1 MMSMNQLFQILMASP
16 QGGEGQNPLVSL
28 WPLLLIIVV
37 FYLFMIRPQ
46 VKKQKELRKYRQSLQ
61 NGDKVITT
69 GGIYGKIVGVT
80 DQTVILEVE
89 DQSRVKVDKNAIL
102 KDAKDLGEKR

>member
-1 MMSMNQLFQILMASP
+1 MMTMNQLFQILMASP

-80 DQTVILEVE
+80 DQTVVLEVE
-89 DQSRVKVDKNAIL
+89 DQSRIKVDKNAIL

>member
-1 MMSMNQLFQILMASP
+1 MNQLFQILMSSP
-16 QGGEGQNPLVSL
+16 QGGEGQSPLVSL

>member
-1 MMSMNQLFQILMASP
+1 MNHLLFQFLMQQPS
-16 QGGEGQNPLVSL
+16 GGEQGNPLVSL

-69 GGIYGKIVGVT
+69 GGIYGKIIEVS
-80 DQTVILEVE
+80 DQTVVIEVQ
-89 DQSRVKVDKNAIL
+89 DQSRLKIDKNAIL

>member
-1 MMSMNQLFQILMASP
+1 MMSMNQLFQILMSSP
-16 QGGEGQNPLVSL
+16 QGGEGQSPLVSL

>member
-46 VKKQKELRKYRQSLQ
+46 VKKQKELRKYRESLQ

-69 GGIYGKIVGVT
+69 GGIYGKIVGVS

-102 KDAKDLGEKR
+102 KDAKDLSEKR

>member
-1 MMSMNQLFQILMASP
+1 MNQLFQILMSQP
-16 QGGEGQNPLVSL
+16 QGGEQNPLVSL

-61 NGDKVITT
+61 QGDKVVTT
-69 GGIYGKIVGVT
+69 GGIYGKIIGVS

-89 DQSRVKVDKNAIL
+89 DQSRIKVDKNAIL

>member
-1 MMSMNQLFQILMASP
+1 M
-16 QGGEGQNPLVSL
+16 VSL

-69 GGIYGKIVGVT
+69 GGIYGKIVEVS
-80 DQTVILEVE
+80 DQTVVIEVQ
-89 DQSRVKVDKNAIL
+89 DQSRFKIDKNAIL

>member
-1 MMSMNQLFQILMASP
+1 MNELFQILMASP
-16 QGGEGQNPLVSL
+16 GESGGQNPLVSL

-61 NGDKVITT
+61 NGDKVVTT

>member
-1 MMSMNQLFQILMASP
+1 MMSMNELFQILMASP
-16 QGGEGQNPLVSL
+16 GESGGQNPLVSL

-46 VKKQKELRKYRQSLQ
+46 VKKQKELRKYRESLQ

-69 GGIYGKIVGVT
+69 GGIYGKIVEVS
-80 DQTVILEVE
+80 DQSVVIEVQ
-89 DQSRVKVDKNAIL
+89 DQSRMKIDKNAIL
-102 KDAKDLGEKR
+102 NDAKDLGEKR

>member
-1 MMSMNQLFQILMASP
+1 MNQLFQILMAQP
-16 QGGEGQNPLVSL
+16 QGGDANPLVSL

-46 VKKQKELRKYRQSLQ
+46 MKRQKELRKYRESLN

-69 GGIYGKIVGVT
+69 GGIYGKIVEVS
-80 DQTVILEVE
+80 DQTVVIEVQ
-89 DQSRVKVDKNAIL
+89 DQSRIKIDKNAIL

>member
-1 MMSMNQLFQILMASP
+1 MNQLFQILMASP

-80 DQTVILEVE
+80 DQTVVLEVE
-89 DQSRVKVDKNAIL
+89 DQSRIKVDKNAIL

>member
-1 MMSMNQLFQILMASP
+1 MNQLFQILMASP
-16 QGGEGQNPLVSL
+16 QGGDSNPLVSL

-46 VKKQKELRKYRQSLQ
+46 VKKQKELRKYRESLQ

-80 DQTVILEVE
+80 DQTVVLEVE
-89 DQSRVKVDKNAIL
+89 DQSRIKVDKNAIL

>member
-1 MMSMNQLFQILMASP
+1 MMFMNQMFQILMAPP
-16 QGGEGQNPLVSL
+16 QGGEQNPLVSL

-46 VKKQKELRKYRQSLQ
+46 VKKQKELKQYRQALQ

-69 GGIYGKIVGVT
+69 GGIYGKIVGVS

-89 DQSRVKVDKNAIL
+89 DQSRIKVDKNAIL
-102 KDAKDLGEKR
+102 KDAKDLGAKR

>member
-1 MMSMNQLFQILMASP
+1 MNELFQILMASP
-16 QGGEGQNPLVSL
+16 GESGGQNPLVSL

-61 NGDKVITT
+61 NGDKVVTT

-89 DQSRVKVDKNAIL
+89 DQSRIKVDKNAIL

>member
-1 MMSMNQLFQILMASP
+1 MNQLFQILMASP

-46 VKKQKELRKYRQSLQ
+46 VKKQKELRNYRQSLQ

-80 DQTVILEVE
+80 DQTVLLEVE
-89 DQSRVKVDKNAIL
+89 DQSRIKVDKNAIL

>member
-1 MMSMNQLFQILMASP
+1 MNELFQILMASP
-16 QGGEGQNPLVSL
+16 EQGGGGNPLVSL

-61 NGDKVITT
+61 NGDKVVTT

>member
-1 MMSMNQLFQILMASP
+1 MHQLFQILMAQP
-16 QGGEGQNPLVSL
+16 QGGGDQNPLVSL

-69 GGIYGKIVGVT
+69 GGIYGKIVGVS

-89 DQSRVKVDKNAIL
+89 DQTRIKVDKNAIL

>member
-1 MMSMNQLFQILMASP
+1 
-16 QGGEGQNPLVSL
+16 
-28 WPLLLIIVV
+28 
-37 FYLFMIRPQ
+37 MIRPQ

-61 NGDKVITT
+61 QGDKVVTT
-69 GGIYGKIVGVT
+69 GGIYGKIIGVS

-89 DQSRVKVDKNAIL
+89 DQSRIKVDKNAIL

>member
-1 MMSMNQLFQILMASP
+1 MNQLFQILMASP

-80 DQTVILEVE
+80 EQTVVLEVE
-89 DQSRVKVDKNAIL
+89 DQSRIKVDKNAIL

>member
-1 MMSMNQLFQILMASP
+1 MNEMFQILMQQ
-16 QGGEGQNPLVSL
+16 QGGDQNPLVSL

-80 DQTVILEVE
+80 DQTVVLEVE
-89 DQSRVKVDKNAIL
+89 DQSRIKVDKNAIL

>member
-1 MMSMNQLFQILMASP
+1 MNQLFQILMASP
-16 QGGEGQNPLVSL
+16 QGGEGQSPLVSL

-61 NGDKVITT
+61 NGDKVVTT
-69 GGIYGKIVGVT
+69 GGIYGKIIGVT

-89 DQSRVKVDKNAIL
+89 DQSRIKVDKNAIL

>member
-1 MMSMNQLFQILMASP
+1 MAQP
-16 QGGEGQNPLVSL
+16 QGGEGNPLVSL

-46 VKKQKELRKYRQSLQ
+46 MKRQKELRKYRESLK

-69 GGIYGKIVGVT
+69 GGIYGKIVEVS
-80 DQTVILEVE
+80 DQTVVIEVQ
-89 DQSRVKVDKNAIL
+89 DQSRFKIDKNAIL

>member
-1 MMSMNQLFQILMASP
+1 MNQLFQILMAQ
-16 QGGEGQNPLVSL
+16 QGGEQGNPLVSL

-46 VKKQKELRKYRQSLQ
+46 VKRQKELRKYRESLS

-69 GGIYGKIVGVT
+69 GGIYGKIVEVS
-80 DQTVILEVE
+80 DQTVVIEVQ
-89 DQSRVKVDKNAIL
+89 DQSRMKIDKNAIL